1 MEYRRG
7 RVDEYLIAWHTVSHS
22 DSISTLIPQTMS
34 LSNILL
40 IAVATGL
47 AIVGTD
53 AKCPADIPAVY
64 ADITQIYKNSRDT
77 YKWIIS
83 PTNHAKDADGQTSP
97 CTSAAYISQWDG
109 NGCSSSCAEKEAPTA
124 GKDTCDY
131 AFNDGTSGNR
141 IMKIHL
147 ACNPNDKKLKMAE
160 TVDVTNA
167 GMTNLEYVFKGTYA
181 GVCEGG
187 GDDDGDGGGD
197 KKSGGCGGG
206 CVFVILFFVGAF
218 LYVAGTVAFNYFK
231 QGKRGKEL
239 APHPEFWL
247 LIPGLIK
254 DGAVFS
260 FQMVTKP
267 CRKDSGGSSYT
278 QV

>member
-1 MEYRRG
+1 M
-7 RVDEYLIAWHTVSHS
+7 LAALAASIATASCPT
-22 DSISTLIPQTMS
+22 SIPTFEV
-34 LSNILL
+34 NI
-40 IAVATGL
+40 AQEFNG
-47 AIVGTD
+47 
-53 AKCPADIPAVY
+53 
-64 ADITQIYKNSRDT
+64 NSED
-77 YKWIIS
+77 YKWIFGLTT
-83 PTNHAKDADGQTSP
+83 PTDAAPDGYFQ
-97 CTSAAYISQWDG
+97 CGEMAYISQYDIANRFCASTLYAKVGESSAANMCTYSYSG
-109 NGCSSSCAEKEAPTA
+109 NSRKATVAL
-124 GKDTCDY
+124 TCDASASVPRMEGKVGVTQDGPDYVY
-131 AFNDGTSGNR
+131 AF
-141 IMKIHL
+141 
-147 ACNPNDKKLKMAE
+147 
-160 TVDVTNA
+160 
-167 GMTNLEYVFKGTYA
+167 KGA
-181 GVCEGG
+181 FSGVCGG
-187 GDDDGDGGGD
+187 GGDDGDGGGD

-231 QGKRGKEL
+231 LGKRGKEL

>member
-1 MEYRRG
+1 
-7 RVDEYLIAWHTVSHS
+7 
-22 DSISTLIPQTMS
+22 MS

-40 IAVATGL
+40 VAVATGL

-64 ADITQIYKNSRDT
+64 ADITQIYNDGRDA

-83 PTNHAKDADGQTSP
+83 PTKHAKDADGQTSP
-97 CTSAAYISQWDG
+97 CDSAAYISQWDA
-109 NGCSSSCAEKEAPTA
+109 NGCSSSCGDMEAPTA
-124 GKDTCDY
+124 GQGTCDY
-131 AFNDGTSGNR
+131 SFNDGTSGNR
-141 IMKIHL
+141 VMKVL
-147 ACNPNDKKLKMAE
+147 LTCSPDDKKLKMAD
-160 TVDVTNA
+160 TVDVSHA
-167 GMTNLEYVFKGTYA
+167 GMNTLEYVFKGTYA

-187 GDDDGDGGGD
+187 DDGGDDDEGGGG
-197 KKSGGCGGG
+197 KKGGCGGG